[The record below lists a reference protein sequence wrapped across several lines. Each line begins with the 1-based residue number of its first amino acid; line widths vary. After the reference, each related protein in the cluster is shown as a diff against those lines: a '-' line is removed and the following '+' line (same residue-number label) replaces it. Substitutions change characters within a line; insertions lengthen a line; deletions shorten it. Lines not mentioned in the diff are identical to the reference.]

1 MRQRRPAPEA
11 FARRLHLH
19 AVRPP
24 PRGAR
29 ALSIHLSA
37 VTHQSTTGATL
48 ASDGVSRRRQGRIG
62 CVAGAGLGA

>member
-37 VTHQSTTGATL
+37 VTHQSTTGASATL
-48 ASDGVSRRRQGRIG
+48 VGSQ
-62 CVAGAGLGA
+62 